1 MIIAQISDTHIETAR
16 PEAASRI
23 ADLARTVAAIE
34 ALEPYPDVVLFTGD
48 IAHDAT
54 AEDYR
59 VARAAIARLRAPV
72 LATIGN
78 RDRRGPFR
86 EAFACDGYLEPGHDY
101 AQYAVD
107 LGGIRFVAVD
117 THDPNSPLGSF
128 CPDRDVHLDRLLRA
142 GGPGR
147 PTIVFLHHPPVAIDL
162 YKGPEL
168 QFKDAAQANR
178 LAEMIGTTEG
188 VISVLAGHVHRSKT
202 AAVRGVPLSTMPAVA
217 ADLTW
222 EGSGQRRL
230 NRPVFHLHKVR
241 GGEISTAS
249 VVVHGA

>member
-1 MIIAQISDTHIETAR
+1 MLIAQISDTHIETSR

-59 VARAAIARLRAPV
+59 AARAEIARLRAPV

-78 RDRRGPFR
+78 RDRRQPFR
-86 EAFACDGYLEPGHDY
+86 EAFACDGYLEPDHDY

-128 CPDRDVHLDRLLRA
+128 CPERDAHLHRLLTA
-142 GGPGR
+142 GEPGR
-147 PTIVFLHHPPVAIDL
+147 ATIVFLHHPPVALDL

-168 QFKDAAQANR
+168 QFQDAAQANR
-178 LAEMIGTTEG
+178 LAELIGATGG
-188 VISVLAGHVHRSKT
+188 VIGVLAGHVHRSKT
-202 AAVRGVPLSTMPAVA
+202 AVVHGVPLSTMPAVA

-222 EGSGQRRL
+222 EGSGQGRL
-230 NRPVFHLHKVR
+230 KRPVFHLHR
-241 GGEISTAS
+241 IDGGAVATAS
-249 VVVHGA
+249 MVV